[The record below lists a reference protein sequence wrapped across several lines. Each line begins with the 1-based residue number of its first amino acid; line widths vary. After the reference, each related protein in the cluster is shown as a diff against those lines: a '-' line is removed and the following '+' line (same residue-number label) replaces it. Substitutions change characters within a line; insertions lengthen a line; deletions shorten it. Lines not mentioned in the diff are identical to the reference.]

1 MLENNIREKLN
12 NIRNRY
18 ECLTMWFG
26 QPEAM
31 NDMELYTKN
40 SVELSEIEEMAEQYK
55 IYLEKEQYLYSLQNE
70 TVADEEMKEL
80 VKDEIKSVNCE
91 LADIAERLMILLIP
105 EDENDNK
112 NVIVEVHSGIGG
124 DEGCLFAQDLF
135 TMIGRYVTKSNW
147 DLGVAY
153 MSEDCK
159 YGIKEATLTVKGKGA
174 YSKLKHLSGVIRVQ
188 RVPKTESKG
197 RIQTSCAAIYV
208 YPERSVTEVNIR
220 PEDLEMSVCRSGGA
234 GGQHLNKTSSCVELT
249 HIPTGITVRS
259 QAERSQLQNKENCMK
274 MLATKLYEYYN
285 NPAEA
290 EFFEAK
296 GDAIADTERSQKI
309 ITFDWSRSAVK
320 DHRLNKDFN
329 LDKILAGDL
338 DEMLSLMVAKENA
351 ENLIGEA

>member
-12 NIRNRY
+12 NIKDRY
-18 ECLTMWFG
+18 DYLTMWFG
-26 QPEAM
+26 QPGAM
-31 NDMELYTKN
+31 SDIDIYTSN
-40 SVELSEIEEMAEQYK
+40 SVELSEIEELAEQYK
-55 IYLEKEQYLYSLQNE
+55 IYLEKEQYLSSLQNE
-70 TVADEEMKEL
+70 TVADDEMKEL
-80 VKDEIKSVNCE
+80 VKEEIKSVNCE
-91 LADIAERLMILLIP
+91 LADIADRLMVLLIP

-135 TMIGRYVTKSNW
+135 TMICRYVTKSNW
-147 DLGVAY
+147 DLTINYA
-153 MSEDCK
+153 SEDCK

-220 PEDLEMSVCRSGGA
+220 PEDLEMNVCRSGGA
-234 GGQHLNKTSSCVELT
+234 GGQNVNKTSSCVELT

-259 QAERSQLQNKENCMK
+259 QVERSQLQNKENCMK

-285 NPAEA
+285 NPEK
-290 EFFEAK
+290 EKFSEEK
-296 GDAIADTERSQKI
+296 GDVIADTERSQKI

-329 LDKILAGDL
+329 LDKVLAGDL
-338 DEMLSLMVAKENA
+338 DELLSLMVAKETA
-351 ENLIGEA
+351 ENLIAD

>member
-18 ECLTMWFG
+18 EYLTMWFG
-26 QPEAM
+26 QPGAM
-31 NDMELYTKN
+31 SDIDIYTSN
-40 SVELSEIEEMAEQYK
+40 SVELSEIEELAEQYK
-55 IYLEKEQYLYSLQNE
+55 IYLEKEQYLSSLQNE
-70 TVADEEMKEL
+70 TVADDEMKEL
-80 VKDEIKSVNCE
+80 VKEEIKSVNCE
-91 LADIAERLMILLIP
+91 LADIADRLMVLLIP

-135 TMIGRYVTKSNW
+135 TMICRYVTKSNW
-147 DLGVAY
+147 DLTINYA
-153 MSEDCK
+153 SEDCK

-220 PEDLEMSVCRSGGA
+220 PEDIRTDVFLCGGA
-234 GGQHLNKTSSCVELT
+234 GGQSQQKNATGVRLT
-249 HIPTGITVRS
+249 HIPTGISVDCRD
-259 QAERSQLQNKENCMK
+259 ERSQLRNKERAYK
-274 MLATKLYEYYN
+274 ILVSRLYEYYN
-285 NPAEA
+285 NPVEA
-290 EFFEAK
+290 EFSEAK

-351 ENLIGEA
+351 EILISD